1 MDVFRTKSIEQ
12 SIEDTEEPEHKLHKT
27 LSAWDLTVFG
37 VGVIIGTGIF
47 VLTGVAAATKAGP
60 AIALSFVLAGIACA
74 LAALCYAEF
83 ASTVPVAGSAYT
95 FSYASLGE
103 LLAWIIGWDLVLE
116 FALGAATV
124 AVGWSSYFTGLL
136 GDLGIDLPK
145 SIAGD
150 DPTVNLPAALIVVL
164 LTVVAILGVKLSSR
178 VNATMVVIKLSV
190 VLLFIVAG
198 AFYIKTANW
207 DPFIPPAAEAP
218 KSVTATDTGGTP
230 LIQVLFGLEP
240 LDYGLLGIAFG
251 AAIVFFAYIGFDVVA
266 TTAEEARRPQRDMPI
281 GILGSLAICTVL
293 YVAVSLVLTGIAK
306 YTELNVADPMAEA
319 LRGVGL
325 DWAAGLV
332 SVGAIAGLTTVVL
345 ILLMGQNRVLFAM
358 SRDGLLPTGLAKVH
372 PRFRTPWLISAITG
386 GVVALMAALIPLE
399 VLAELVNIGTLFA
412 FVLVSIGVL
421 VLRRTQPDLP
431 RAFRT
436 PAVPLVPILAV
447 LSCLFLM
454 LNLEDKTWERFLLW
468 LVPGLLIYFLYGRTH
483 NRLARESRARPE
495 REGRVRAG
503 RDR

>member
-1 MDVFRTKSIEQ
+1 
-12 SIEDTEEPEHKLHKT
+12 
-27 LSAWDLTVFG
+27 
-37 VGVIIGTGIF
+37 
-47 VLTGVAAATKAGP
+47 
-60 AIALSFVLAGIACA
+60 
-74 LAALCYAEF
+74 
-83 ASTVPVAGSAYT
+83 
-95 FSYASLGE
+95 
-103 LLAWIIGWDLVLE
+103 
-116 FALGAATV
+116 
-124 AVGWSSYFTGLL
+124 
-136 GDLGIDLPK
+136 
-145 SIAGD
+145 
-150 DPTVNLPAALIVVL
+150 
-164 LTVVAILGVKLSSR
+164 
-178 VNATMVVIKLSV
+178 
-190 VLLFIVAG
+190 
-198 AFYIKTANW
+198 
-207 DPFIPPAAEAP
+207 
-218 KSVTATDTGGTP
+218 
-230 LIQVLFGLEP
+230 
-240 LDYGLLGIAFG
+240 
-251 AAIVFFAYIGFDVVA
+251 
-266 TTAEEARRPQRDMPI
+266 MPI

-372 PRFRTPWLISAITG
+372 PRFRTPWLISAVTG

-483 NRLARESRARPE
+483 SRLARESRARPE

-503 RDR
+503 RDQ